1 MSTARR
7 LAVAATAV
15 VVVGGCRSARGPK
28 VSLRYHPPTGAT
40 YHYALQQQNS
50 VKMEG
55 GPMAQLPGQDVT
67 LHIYYSQAVTG
78 PTTGGIGVTV
88 TYDSTT
94 MVPAGMAP
102 ALDRMRGL
110 TSKVVYDDRMHV
122 VSASFSGIEGQPSPV
137 AEQMGNSV
145 RGMTVP
151 LPEGPVGV
159 GDSWSSETELPIA
172 ARLGASAPLKAR
184 TTFTLKEI
192 QVAGADTSILLTV
205 ETTFPGDPF
214 TITQQGRTATVK
226 LTGAIAG
233 EQVFSL
239 ARSVPVRYSMGGTM
253 RIAVHDPQS
262 GSAGMTIAM
271 EQQTSLQLTGTN

>member
-1 MSTARR
+1 MSAACR

-15 VVVGGCRSARGPK
+15 VVVGGCRSKPGPR

-40 YHYALQQQNS
+40 FHYTLEQQNS

-55 GPMAQLPGQDVT
+55 GPMAQLPGQEIT

-122 VSASFSGIEGQPSPV
+122 VSASFSGIEGQQSPV
-137 AEQMGNSV
+137 VEQMGNSV

-184 TTFTLKEI
+184 TKHTLKAI
-192 QVAGADTSILLTV
+192 QVAGAEDGDRPTGTRLGGLSPQPPGNPARQ
-205 ETTFPGDPF
+205 PGDAALCRR
-214 TITQQGRTATVK
+214 RT
-226 LTGAIAG
+226 
-233 EQVFSL
+233 
-239 ARSVPVRYSMGGTM
+239 RDH
-253 RIAVHDPQS
+253 RIARRADRPRGRRANDRAPRGDGRSRRAPDV
-262 GSAGMTIAM
+262 A
-271 EQQTSLQLTGTN
+271 

>member
-1 MSTARR
+1 MSAACR

-15 VVVGGCRSARGPK
+15 VVVGGCRSKPGPR

-40 YHYALQQQNS
+40 FHYTLEQQNS

-55 GPMAQLPGQDVT
+55 GPMAQLPGQEIT

-78 PTTGGIGVTV
+78 TTT
-88 TYDSTT
+88 
-94 MVPAGMAP
+94 VPAGMAP

-122 VSASFSGIEGQPSPV
+122 VSASFSGIEGQQSPV
-137 AEQMGNSV
+137 VEQMGNSV

-184 TTFTLKEI
+184 TKHTLKAI

-205 ETTFPGDPF
+205 ETSFPGEPF
-214 TITQQGRTATVK
+214 TITQLGRTATVK
-226 LTGAIAG
+226 LTGVITG

-239 ARSVPVRYSMGGTM
+239 AKSVPVRYSMGGTM

-262 GSAGMTIAM
+262 GAAGMTIAM